1 MIADMK
7 YRDRKYVTRYAT
19 KISWY
24 RKPPAPGAGATLSA
38 MKVRI
43 TMNHTKPVKT
53 SARNGRT
60 RRCGSCTR
68 TRRLVP
74 VRWSPRDSCARRPVL
89 GFASWRFLCAHSVE
103 CIPRRARNPP
113 IIRFLSRLGPTFPV
127 EVLVETRL
135 LPDVRS
141 RDELHDLGRLHVPDL
156 RHPLQVLLG
165 GVEHLAGGPESI
177 EEVPGEGVAD
187 ARKAL
192 DQEALALV
200 QGHRLRLL
208 PPGVFPRAFLLSF
221 SRGAEGG

>member
-103 CIPRRARNPP
+103 
-113 IIRFLSRLGPTFPV
+113 
-127 EVLVETRL
+127 VLVETRL

-141 RDELHDLGRLHVPDL
+141 RDELHDLGRLHVPDPGD
-156 RHPLQVLLG
+156 PLQVLLG
-165 GVEHLAGGPESI
+165 SVEHLAGGPESI
-177 EEVPGEGVAD
+177 EEVQ
-187 ARKAL
+187 R
-192 DQEALALV
+192 
-200 QGHRLRLL
+200 
-208 PPGVFPRAFLLSF
+208 F
-221 SRGAEGG
+221 